1 MPPLASRFKPGQSG
15 NPSGLP
21 KNFRRVTDALRQ
33 LNETRGESPAAII
46 EAFKAARGKRL
57 CGADFKAIAMFQAE
71 SDAERRTHV
80 QAFEA
85 VTDRLEG
92 KVPQQVRGESTLE
105 IRVVPYRFELADA
118 GRPMLEADLRHKA
131 LRDAA
136 LEAEIV
142 DSETSGSPAGD
153 ASPDEGVEP

>member
-1 MPPLASRFKPGQSG
+1 MTWSGTVPPASHRFKPGVSG

-21 KNFRRVTDALRQ
+21 KNFRRATDALRQ
-33 LNETRGESPAAII
+33 LNETTGKSPEAII
-46 EAFKAARGKRL
+46 EAFKATRGKKL

-92 KVPQQVRGESTLE
+92 KVPQAMNVKSEATLT
-105 IRVVPYRFELADA
+105 INVVDRDIQLGMLRAA
-118 GRPMLEADLRHKA
+118 RRPMLEA
-131 LRDAA
+131 
-136 LEAEIV
+136 EIL
-142 DSETSGSPAGD
+142 DEDEKPGSPAGD
-153 ASPDEGVEP
+153 ASPDEGE

>member
-1 MPPLASRFKPGQSG
+1 MSIAPVPPLASRFKPGQSG

-33 LNETRGESPAAII
+33 LTETTGKSPEAII
-46 EAFKAARGKRL
+46 EAFKTARGKKL

-71 SDAERRTHV
+71 SDADRRTHV

-92 KVPQQVRGESTLE
+92 KVPQSVNVKSEAITIQILDRDVQLSLLRAA
-105 IRVVPYRFELADA
+105 R
-118 GRPMLEADLRHKA
+118 RPL
-131 LRDAA
+131 
-136 LEAEIV
+136 LEAEV
-142 DSETSGSPAGD
+142 VENETSGSPAGD
-153 ASPDEGVEP
+153 ASQEEG